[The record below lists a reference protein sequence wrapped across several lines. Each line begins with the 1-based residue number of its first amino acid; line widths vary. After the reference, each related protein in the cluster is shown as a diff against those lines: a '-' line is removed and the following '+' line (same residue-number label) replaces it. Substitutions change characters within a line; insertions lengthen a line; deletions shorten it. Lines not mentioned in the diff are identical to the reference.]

1 MNESHQAGLFDVAI
15 VGGGPVGA
23 ILAHVL
29 AQEGFSV
36 VVLERETPP
45 AQAAVGVSGFDG
57 RAIALAEGGRRLL
70 AGWGLWSQLAA
81 QAEPIRTIHVN
92 LRGALGAARFSA
104 REEGVD
110 SLGQVLDSARMAP
123 VLLQAARDSGV
134 AWRAPAAYVAHALD
148 ADGVNVRYASD
159 AGEQTLR
166 ARVLVAADGA
176 GSAVRAALGAAVQG
190 RDYGQT
196 AILARVEVERAE
208 ACTAFERFT
217 EEGPTALLPMGG
229 ARYSL
234 VWVTATRDVASRL
247 ALSDAE
253 FLAQLGARFGTRL
266 GRFVSVGA
274 RHAYELRAT
283 TAEQITAPRVVV
295 MGNAAHALHP
305 VAGQGLNLCLRDIR
319 ALLGELSQAQQ
330 EGRDIGGADVL
341 AAYAASRA
349 PDYAK
354 SYPVMDVLARGF
366 TDAVPVPK
374 LFKGLALVA
383 LDALPPLRKRFVRQM
398 MGLNG

>member
-1 MNESHQAGLFDVAI
+1 MNNPMDDSAVDVAI

-29 AQEGFSV
+29 AREGFAV
-36 VVLERETPP
+36 MVLERETPP
-45 AQAAVGVSGFDG
+45 AQAVVGVSGFDG

-70 AGWGLWSQLAA
+70 AGWGLWEALQA
-81 QAEPIRTIHVN
+81 QAEPIERIHVN
-92 LRGALGAARFSA
+92 LRGALGAAHFNA
-104 REEGVD
+104 DEEGV
-110 SLGQVLDSARMAP
+110 SALGQVLDSAQMAP

-134 AWRAPAAYVAHALD
+134 DWRAPAAYVAHEVD
-148 ADGVNVRYASD
+148 ASGVTVRYACGD
-159 AGEQTLR
+159 AEQR
-166 ARVLVAADGA
+166 VHARLLVAADGA
-176 GSAVRAALGAAVQG
+176 GSAVRTALGGEVQG

-196 AILARVEVERAE
+196 AILARVEVEHAAAR
-208 ACTAFERFT
+208 TAFERFT
-217 EEGPTALLPMGG
+217 EEGPIALLPMGG
-229 ARYSL
+229 QRYSL
-234 VWVTATRDVASRL
+234 VWVTATDEVAARL

-253 FLAQLGARFGTRL
+253 FLAQLGARFGMRL
-266 GRFVSVGA
+266 GRFVAVGA
-274 RHAYELRAT
+274 RSIYALRT
-283 TAEQITAPRVVV
+283 TTSEQITAPRLVIL
-295 MGNAAHALHP
+295 GNAAHALHP

-330 EGRDIGGADVL
+330 EGRDIGGAEVM

-374 LFKGLALVA
+374 LFKGLALAA

>member
-1 MNESHQAGLFDVAI
+1 MNSAVDVAI

-29 AQEGFSV
+29 AREGFTV
-36 VVLERETPP
+36 TVLERETPP

-70 AGWGLWSQLAA
+70 AGWGLWDALAA
-81 QAEPIRTIHVN
+81 QAEPIRKIHVN
-92 LRGALGAARFSA
+92 LRGALGAARFDA
-104 REEGVD
+104 AEEGVD
-110 SLGQVLDSARMAP
+110 ALGQVLDSASMAP
-123 VLLQAARDSGV
+123 VLLQAAQASGV
-134 AWRAPAAYVAHALD
+134 VWIAPASYVAHEAD
-148 ADGVNVRYASD
+148 AGGVTVRYAADGSADGVEHSV
-159 AGEQTLR
+159 R
-166 ARVLVAADGA
+166 ARLLVAADGA

-217 EEGPTALLPMGG
+217 EEGPIALLPMGG

-234 VWVTATRDVASRL
+234 VWVTATADVESRL

-253 FLAQLGARFGTRL
+253 FLAQLGARFGARL
-266 GRFVSVGA
+266 GRFVAVGA
-274 RHAYELRAT
+274 RHAYPLRAT

-295 MGNAAHALHP
+295 LGNAAHALHP

-319 ALLGELSQAQQ
+319 ALLGEVSQAQQ
-330 EGRDIGGADVL
+330 EGCDIGGADVL
-341 AAYAASRA
+341 AAYAAARA

-366 TDAVPVPK
+366 TAAVPVPK

-383 LDALPPLRKRFVRQM
+383 MDALPPLRKRFVRQM

>member
-1 MNESHQAGLFDVAI
+1 MNSAVDVAI

-29 AQEGFSV
+29 AREDLAV
-36 VVLERETPP
+36 TVLERETPP
-45 AQAAVGVSGFDG
+45 AQAVVGVSGFDG

-70 AGWGLWSQLAA
+70 AGWGLWDALAR
-81 QAEPIRTIHVN
+81 QAEPIRKIHVN
-92 LRGALGAARFSA
+92 LRGALGAARFDA
-104 REEGVD
+104 AEEGVD
-110 SLGQVLDSARMAP
+110 ALGQVLDSACMAP
-123 VLLQAARDSGV
+123 VLLQAAQASGGSWV
-134 AWRAPAAYVAHALD
+134 APASYVAHEAD
-148 ADGVNVRYASD
+148 ADGVTVRYAAD
-159 AGEQTLR
+159 GVEQSVR
-166 ARVLVAADGA
+166 ARLLVAADGA
-176 GSAVRAALGAAVQG
+176 GSAVRAALGAVVQG

-217 EEGPTALLPMGG
+217 EEGPIALLPMGG

-234 VWVTATRDVASRL
+234 VWVTATADVESRL

-253 FLAQLGARFGTRL
+253 FLAQLGARFGARL

-274 RHAYELRAT
+274 RHAYPLRAT
-283 TAEQITAPRVVV
+283 TAEQITASRVVV
-295 MGNAAHALHP
+295 LGNAAHALHP

-319 ALLGELSQAQQ
+319 ALLGEVSQARQ

-383 LDALPPLRKRFVRQM
+383 MDALPPLRKRFVRQM

>member
-1 MNESHQAGLFDVAI
+1 MNSSLDSTVDVAI

-29 AQEGFSV
+29 AREGFAV
-36 VVLERETPP
+36 TVLERESLPE
-45 AQAAVGVSGFDG
+45 QAKVGVSGFDG

-70 AGWGLWSQLAA
+70 AGWGLWDALQA
-81 QAEPIRTIHVN
+81 QAEPIERIHVN
-92 LRGALGAARFSA
+92 LRGAYGAVRFA
-104 REEGVD
+104 ADEEGVGA
-110 SLGQVLDSARMAP
+110 LGQVLDSARMAP
-123 VLLQAARDSGV
+123 VLLQAARVSG
-134 AWRAPAAYVAHALD
+134 AEWRAPAAYVAHEVD
-148 ADGVNVRYASD
+148 ASGVRVRYAVE
-159 AGEQTLR
+159 GVEKHVR
-166 ARVLVAADGA
+166 ARLLVAADGA
-176 GSAVRAALGAAVQG
+176 GSAVRASLGGEVQG

-196 AILARVEVERAE
+196 AILARVEVEHAAAR
-208 ACTAFERFT
+208 TAFERFT
-217 EEGPTALLPMGG
+217 EEGPIALLPMGG

-234 VWVTATRDVASRL
+234 VWVTKTDEVAARL

-253 FLAQLGARFGTRL
+253 FLAELGARFGLRL
-266 GRFVSVGA
+266 GRFVAVGA
-274 RHAYELRAT
+274 RSTYALRAT
-283 TAEQITAPRVVV
+283 TSEQITAPRVVV
-295 MGNAAHALHP
+295 LGNAAHALHP

-319 ALLGELSQAQQ
+319 ALLGELSSAQQ

-366 TDAVPVPK
+366 TDAVPVPR
-374 LFKGLALVA
+374 LFKGLALA
-383 LDALPPLRKRFVRQM
+383 AMDALPPLRKRFVRQM